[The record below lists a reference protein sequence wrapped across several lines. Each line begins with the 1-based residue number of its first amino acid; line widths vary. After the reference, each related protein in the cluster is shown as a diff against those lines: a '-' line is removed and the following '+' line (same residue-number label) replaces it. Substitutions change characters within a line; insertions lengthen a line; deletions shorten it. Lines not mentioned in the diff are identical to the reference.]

1 MCEYCEKGKGI
12 CKGNRKELGIE
23 LHSGSGHL
31 TAYGTNTY
39 NCDISVQCKINYCP
53 MCGRKLVKELKDM
66 NKTIENIAIL
76 ICVTIIWVALLIAIT
91 VTSRDDEK
99 IKYLEQSLNEQIE
112 EKQVYM
118 NMLEEERSNT

>member
-1 MCEYCEKGKGI
+1 
-12 CKGNRKELGIE
+12 
-23 LHSGSGHL
+23 
-31 TAYGTNTY
+31 
-39 NCDISVQCKINYCP
+39 
-53 MCGRKLVKELKDM
+53 M

-99 IKYLEQSLNEQIE
+99 IKLLEQSLNEQIQ

-118 NMLEEERSNT
+118 NMLEEERSK